1 MKLSIGVI
9 FGGRSLEHDLSV
21 LTAIQAMDNIDKER
35 YEVVPIYI
43 TKDLTFYSGGML
55 RYIDSYKDFR
65 LIDRYATK
73 VNLINKNGKF
83 ILQTTGLIKRVY
95 KEIHLAFP
103 MVHGKYTEDGSIV
116 GYLETLGIP
125 IVGSDIYSSSL
136 CQDKVFTKEVLNGND
151 IPVVDYVYFSD
162 SDYKLD
168 KEDIFKKIEEL
179 SYPLII
185 KPARLGSGIG
195 IEIVNRKEELES
207 SIEKAM
213 KNDERVLVEEYIAD
227 RREFNMAVLLSKG
240 KLIGSVIEEIIK
252 DEPCN
257 YYDKYRKDNEDDTF
271 KRIFPADISKTLTE
285 EIEKTSKKTYK
296 VLALSGVAR
305 IDYVYDNKKKKLY
318 VNEVNTI
325 PNFFSHHLF
334 DDKNIDYRE
343 LLGIMI
349 KEAID
354 KIHKENDMVK
364 DIEDNLF
371 NKVTTKD
378 IKEMK
383 QYVWIYQR
391 GNKRNRT

>member
-65 LIDRYATK
+65 LIDRYAKK

-125 IVGSDIYSSSL
+125 VVGSDIYSSSL

-371 NKVTTKD
+371 NKVTSKD
-378 IKEMK
+378 IKGMK
-383 QYVWIYQR
+383 
-391 GNKRNRT
+391 

>member
-1 MKLSIGVI
+1 MKLSIVVI

-65 LIDRYATK
+65 LIDRYAKK

-125 IVGSDIYSSSL
+125 VVGSDIYSSSL

-383 QYVWIYQR
+383 
-391 GNKRNRT
+391 

>member
-185 KPARLGSGIG
+185 KPARFGSGIG

-349 KEAID
+349 KETID

-371 NKVTTKD
+371 NKVTSKD

-383 QYVWIYQR
+383 
-391 GNKRNRT
+391 

>member
-65 LIDRYATK
+65 LIDIYAKK

-125 IVGSDIYSSSL
+125 VVGSDIYSSSL

-383 QYVWIYQR
+383 
-391 GNKRNRT
+391 

>member
-55 RYIDSYKDFR
+55 RYIDSYIDFR

-383 QYVWIYQR
+383 
-391 GNKRNRT
+391 

>member
-35 YEVVPIYI
+35 YEVVQIYI

-383 QYVWIYQR
+383 
-391 GNKRNRT
+391 

>member
-55 RYIDSYKDFR
+55 SYIDSYKDFR

-125 IVGSDIYSSSL
+125 VVGSDIYSSSL

-383 QYVWIYQR
+383 
-391 GNKRNRT
+391 

>member
-83 ILQTTGLIKRVY
+83 VLQTTGLIKRVY

-125 IVGSDIYSSSL
+125 VVGSDIYSSSL

-162 SDYKLD
+162 NDYKLD
-168 KEDIFKKIEEL
+168 KEDIFKKIEKL
-179 SYPLII
+179 SYPLVI

-383 QYVWIYQR
+383 
-391 GNKRNRT
+391 

>member
-305 IDYVYDNKKKKLY
+305 IDYVYDNKKK
-318 VNEVNTI
+318 I
-325 PNFFSHHLF
+325 
-334 DDKNIDYRE
+334 
-343 LLGIMI
+343 
-349 KEAID
+349 
-354 KIHKENDMVK
+354 
-364 DIEDNLF
+364 
-371 NKVTTKD
+371 
-378 IKEMK
+378 
-383 QYVWIYQR
+383 
-391 GNKRNRT
+391 

>member
-103 MVHGKYTEDGSIV
+103 MVHGKYTEDGSII

-125 IVGSDIYSSSL
+125 VVGSDIYSSSL
-136 CQDKVFTKEVLNGND
+136 CQDKVFTKEVLSGND

-162 SDYKLD
+162 SDYRLD
-168 KEDIFKKIEEL
+168 KEEIFKKIEKL
-179 SYPLII
+179 SYPLIV

-207 SIEKAM
+207 SIEKVM
-213 KNDERVLVEEYIAD
+213 KNDDRVLVEEYIAD
-227 RREFNMAVLLSKG
+227 RSEFNMAVLLSKG
-240 KLIGSVIEEIIK
+240 KLIGSVIEEVIK

-271 KRIFPADISKTLTE
+271 KRIFPADISKVLTE

-305 IDYVYDNKKKKLY
+305 VDYVYDNKKKKLY

-371 NKVTTKD
+371 NKVTSKD
-378 IKEMK
+378 VKEMK
-383 QYVWIYQR
+383 
-391 GNKRNRT
+391 

>member
-21 LTAIQAMDNIDKER
+21 LTAIQAIDNIDKER

-383 QYVWIYQR
+383 
-391 GNKRNRT
+391 

>member
-83 ILQTTGLIKRVY
+83 VLQTTGLIKRVY

-125 IVGSDIYSSSL
+125 VVGSDIYSSSL

-162 SDYKLD
+162 NDYKLD
-168 KEDIFKKIEEL
+168 KEDIFKKIEKL
-179 SYPLII
+179 SYPLVI

-213 KNDERVLVEEYIAD
+213 KNDERVLVEEYIED

-271 KRIFPADISKTLTE
+271 KRIFPADISKALTD

-305 IDYVYDNKKKKLY
+305 VDYVYDNKKKKLY

-383 QYVWIYQR
+383 
-391 GNKRNRT
+391 

>member
-9 FGGRSLEHDLSV
+9 FGGRSLEHDPSV

-383 QYVWIYQR
+383 
-391 GNKRNRT
+391 

>member
-65 LIDRYATK
+65 LIDRYAKK

-125 IVGSDIYSSSL
+125 VVGSDIYSSSL

-185 KPARLGSGIG
+185 KPTRLGSGIG

-213 KNDERVLVEEYIAD
+213 KNDERVLVEEYITD

-383 QYVWIYQR
+383 
-391 GNKRNRT
+391 

>member
-125 IVGSDIYSSSL
+125 VVGSDIYSSSL

-296 VLALSGVAR
+296 VLALSGVAS

-383 QYVWIYQR
+383 
-391 GNKRNRT
+391 

>member
-65 LIDRYATK
+65 LIDRYAKK

-125 IVGSDIYSSSL
+125 VVGSDIYSSSL

-213 KNDERVLVEEYIAD
+213 KNDERVLVEEYIED

-252 DEPCN
+252 DGPCN

-305 IDYVYDNKKKKLY
+305 VDYVYDNKKKKLY

-371 NKVTTKD
+371 NKVTSKD
-378 IKEMK
+378 IKGMK
-383 QYVWIYQR
+383 
-391 GNKRNRT
+391 

>member
-9 FGGRSLEHDLSV
+9 FGGRSLEYDLSV

-383 QYVWIYQR
+383 
-391 GNKRNRT
+391 

>member
-285 EIEKTSKKTYK
+285 EIKKTSKKTYK

-371 NKVTTKD
+371 NKVTSKD
-378 IKEMK
+378 IKGMK
-383 QYVWIYQR
+383 
-391 GNKRNRT
+391 

>member
-296 VLALSGVAR
+296 VLTLSGVAR

-383 QYVWIYQR
+383 
-391 GNKRNRT
+391 

>member
-65 LIDRYATK
+65 LIERYATK
-73 VNLINKNGKF
+73 VNLINKNGKL

-213 KNDERVLVEEYIAD
+213 KNDERFLVEEYIAD

-383 QYVWIYQR
+383 
-391 GNKRNRT
+391 

>member
-1 MKLSIGVI
+1 MILSIGVI

-383 QYVWIYQR
+383 
-391 GNKRNRT
+391 

>member
-325 PNFFSHHLF
+325 PNFYSHHLF

-383 QYVWIYQR
+383 
-391 GNKRNRT
+391 

>member
-65 LIDRYATK
+65 FIDRYAKK

-125 IVGSDIYSSSL
+125 VVGSDIYSSSL

-371 NKVTTKD
+371 NKVTSKD
-378 IKEMK
+378 VKEMK
-383 QYVWIYQR
+383 
-391 GNKRNRT
+391 

>member
-257 YYDKYRKDNEDDTF
+257 YYDKYHKDNEDDTF

-383 QYVWIYQR
+383 
-391 GNKRNRT
+391 

>member
-103 MVHGKYTEDGSIV
+103 MVHDKYTEDGSIV

-383 QYVWIYQR
+383 
-391 GNKRNRT
+391 

>member
-168 KEDIFKKIEEL
+168 KEYIFKKIEEL

-383 QYVWIYQR
+383 
-391 GNKRNRT
+391 

>member
-257 YYDKYRKDNEDDTF
+257 YYDKYRKDTEDDTF

-383 QYVWIYQR
+383 
-391 GNKRNRT
+391 

>member
-83 ILQTTGLIKRVY
+83 ILQTTGLIKIVY

-125 IVGSDIYSSSL
+125 IVGSDIYSSNL

-383 QYVWIYQR
+383 
-391 GNKRNRT
+391 

>member
-65 LIDRYATK
+65 LIDRYAKK

-125 IVGSDIYSSSL
+125 VVGCDIYSSSL

-383 QYVWIYQR
+383 
-391 GNKRNRT
+391 